1 MRQLE
6 ARKEKQDNRMTLTLF
21 LIFVF
26 FILCTVPPTVLVALD
41 SGARKYPS
49 IHIPIYVFGWGF
61 GFINPVLYF
70 ALNQSYRDE
79 FKVIFLCNKR

>member
-26 FILCTVPPTVLVALD
+26 FILCTVPP
-41 SGARKYPS
+41 
-49 IHIPIYVFGWGF
+49 HGF
-61 GFINPVLYF
+61 GGFGL
-70 ALNQSYRDE
+70 RGE
-79 FKVIFLCNKR
+79 KVS